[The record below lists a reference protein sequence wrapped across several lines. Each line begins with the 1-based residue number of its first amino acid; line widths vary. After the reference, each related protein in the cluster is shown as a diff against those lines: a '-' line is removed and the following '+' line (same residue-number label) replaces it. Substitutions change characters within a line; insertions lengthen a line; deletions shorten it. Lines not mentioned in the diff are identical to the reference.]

1 MTPVISPWVFYWM
14 PICDDIKFFGYLG
27 GSVGLIVVTIAI
39 CCIVG
44 ESTTYS
50 PDDDFINAWKGV
62 FKKFF
67 PIAIAFV
74 MVGILTPNEKTITKM
89 IVAQNVTYERVET
102 VTDTVET
109 VYNDIMNLFAES
121 SDSNG

>member
-14 PICDDIKFFGYLG
+14 PICGDIKFFCYL
-27 GSVGLIVVTIAI
+27 VGFVSLIAVGIAI

-44 ESTTYS
+44 ESTAYS
-50 PDDDFINAWKGV
+50 PDDDFVNAWKGI

-67 PIAIAFV
+67 PIAIAFI

-89 IVAQNVTYERVET
+89 IVAKNVTCERVET

-109 VYNDIMNLFAES
+109 VYNDIMDLFREAD
-121 SDSNG
+121 SDD